1 MFNERVFEGTNYS
14 VSLTGDLLF
23 DDQNIITDYERD
35 FIDQL
40 LFLDDIK
47 VIYVGRKQDDGFNRY
62 YIECER
68 NSVTELVENEVGKI
82 YMNVVNSNSNEDWDI
97 IDTVYKTGECES
109 YPKDDICMWII
120 RGVKDKHD
128 ALQAV

>member
-23 DDQNIITDYERD
+23 DDQNIITDYDRN

-47 VIYVGRKQDDGFNRY
+47 VIYVGRKQDGRV
-62 YIECER
+62 R
-68 NSVTELVENEVGKI
+68 LVCREYDRSG
-82 YMNVVNSNSNEDWDI
+82 
-97 IDTVYKTGECES
+97 
-109 YPKDDICMWII
+109 
-120 RGVKDKHD
+120 
-128 ALQAV
+128 AFQAGQDS